1 MKVHEIIDRL
11 SLEVK
16 TVQGDLDRTVTWCYI
31 GDLLSDV
38 MANAKEGEIWIT
50 HQTHPNIVA
59 VAVLK
64 NLSGIILANR
74 RKPEEGTLKKAEEE
88 RMMVASAPLSA
99 FEAGG
104 ILYQML
110 RC

>member
-1 MKVHEIIDRL
+1 MKVHEIIDKL

-16 TVQGDLDRTVTWCYI
+16 TVHGDLDRTVTSCYI

-74 RKPEEGTLKKAEEE
+74 RNPEEGTLKKAEEE

>member
-1 MKVHEIIDRL
+1 MKLSQVIDRL

-16 TVQGDLDRTVTWCYI
+16 TLQTDPDREVTGCYI

-38 MANAKEGEIWIT
+38 MANAQEGEVWVT
-50 HQTHPNIVA
+50 HQTHPNTVA
-59 VAVLK
+59 VAVLR

-74 RKPEEGTLKKAEEE
+74 RRPEDATLKKAEEE
-88 RMMVASAPLSA
+88 RMMVASTSLSA

-104 ILYQML
+104 MLYQML